1 MFMGQATNQTAWQKA
16 LQTPKS
22 NNYFQNADFLNA
34 NMPNTTATTATNTQ
48 GTSMAGMGGSD
59 WAQVGL
65 GAAGLV
71 SNIIMGNQQLN
82 LAKAQMEAERKQR
95 EIENERYNQQLAYHK
110 EATNNA
116 ANTASALKS
125 ASAQIAK
132 PNNPNTQQNPQTQNQ
147 GTQQNAQQTQ
157 PNNPQTPNANNAKES
172 AQDLP
177 MERQ

>member
-1 MFMGQATNQTAWQKA
+1 MFMGQATNQTAWQQA

-34 NMPNTTATTATNTQ
+34 NMPNTTATNTQ
-48 GTSMAGMGGSD
+48 GTSMASMGGSD

-132 PNNPNTQQNPQTQNQ
+132 PNNTNTQQ
-147 GTQQNAQQTQ
+147 AQ
-157 PNNPQTPNANNAKES
+157 PNNPNNPNANNAKES